1 MSLTPFHRSTP
12 LSNPVP
18 PTQVLHG
25 GRGEPDSPRLPRLYP
40 HSTCAKPARQ
50 PACPDHPPRLTTAL
64 QIENA
69 VEIAWNPSS
78 EQSLKVQAYDY
89 LNQIRS
95 GPHAWQPC
103 LNLFVRE
110 TPRSSEV
117 VRLVCLEV
125 VNSAIH
131 TQGLDAASLT
141 YLKDSLLEYTR
152 RIYGRSNPPDQLD
165 QAHLQN
171 KLCQTLTY
179 LFVFLYRDG
188 WPGFVDDIFA
198 LATAPDGAPRDN
210 PAGVIFYLR
219 VLASIHDEIA
229 DMLLSRNQHDAK
241 RNVDLKDQ
249 IRAQDMNKIAQT
261 WKELLAHYQTQND
274 QIVEMLLRLIGK
286 WVSWMDISLIVSED
300 FLVMLLP
307 LVGRANQSGS
317 EDKVRDAAVD
327 ALTEIAGKKMKNPDK
342 MRMISFLNLREIV
355 SQLVSSPPLQELQS
369 TPHYDTDLAEAVAK
383 LTNTV
388 MADIVRVLE
397 AHEDGETKNLAEQH
411 LHSFLP
417 FVLRFFSDEYDEVC
431 STVIPSVTDLLTAF
445 RKMSPLPQSYKE
457 MLPPILNAIIMKMRF
472 DETSTWGDQDEQTDE
487 AEFQELRKRLQVLQ
501 KTVATVDQD
510 LFLEVISNL
519 VSNTF
524 QTLDQQGSHMDWR
537 DLDLTLHEMYLFGEL
552 ALPNQTV
559 LTKNGPPTPA
569 SERLAVMVKKM
580 VESGKFNSP

>member
-1 MSLTPFHRSTP
+1 MEAEVSLIYPAPAP
-12 LSNPVP
+12 LW
-18 PTQVLHG
+18 
-25 GRGEPDSPRLPRLYP
+25 
-40 HSTCAKPARQ
+40 HSTCRAQASR
-50 PACPDHPPRLTTAL
+50 DHPGLARCCPNIANTPP

-89 LNQIRS
+89 LNQVRS

-110 TPRSSEV
+110 SPRASEV

-131 TQGLDAASLT
+131 TQGLDAASLS
-141 YLKDSLLEYTR
+141 YLKDTLLEYIR
-152 RIYGRSNPPDQLD
+152 RTYGRSGAEPDQP
-165 QAHLQN
+165 HLQN
-171 KLCQTLTY
+171 KLCQTMTY

-188 WPGFVDDIFA
+188 WPDFVSDFYSLTA
-198 LATAPDGAPRDN
+198 APDGAPKDN
-210 PAGVIFYLR
+210 APGVIFYLR
-219 VLASIHDEIA
+219 MLASIHDEIA
-229 DMLLSRNQHDAK
+229 DMLLSRNQQDAK

-249 IRAQDMNKIAQT
+249 IRAQDMTGIAQT

-286 WVSWMDISLIVSED
+286 WVSWMDISLVVSED

-327 ALTEIAGKKMKNPDK
+327 ALTEIAGKKMKNADK
-342 MRMISFLNLREIV
+342 MRMIGFLNLREIV
-355 SQLVSSPPLQELQS
+355 SQLVSSPPLQDLKS

-383 LTNTV
+383 LVNTV

-397 AHEDGETKNLAEQH
+397 GNEDDETKSLADRH
-411 LHSFLP
+411 LHDFVPFL
-417 FVLRFFSDEYDEVC
+417 LRFFSDEYDEVC
-431 STVIPSVTDLLTAF
+431 STVIPSLTDLLTAF
-445 RKMSPLPQSYKE
+445 RKMTNLPSSYSE
-457 MLPPILNAIIMKMRF
+457 MLPPILNAIILKMRF

-501 KTVATVDQD
+501 KTVATVDQN

-519 VSNTF
+519 VANTF
-524 QTLDQQGSHMDWR
+524 QTLEQQGSQMDWR
-537 DLDLTLHEMYLFGEL
+537 DLDVTLHEMYLFGEL
-552 ALPNQTV
+552 ALPNQTM
-559 LTKNGPPTPA
+559 LAKNDRPTAA
-569 SERLAVMVKKM
+569 SERLAVMVKTM
-580 VESGKFNSP
+580 VESGKFPR

>member
-1 MSLTPFHRSTP
+1 M
-12 LSNPVP
+12 
-18 PTQVLHG
+18 
-25 GRGEPDSPRLPRLYP
+25 
-40 HSTCAKPARQ
+40 
-50 PACPDHPPRLTTAL
+50 
-64 QIENA
+64 
-69 VEIAWNPSS
+69 
-78 EQSLKVQAYDY
+78 
-89 LNQIRS
+89 
-95 GPHAWQPC
+95 
-103 LNLFVRE
+103 
-110 TPRSSEV
+110 
-117 VRLVCLEV
+117 VCLEV
-125 VNSAIH
+125 VNSAVH
-131 TQGLDAASLT
+131 TQGLDAASLS
-141 YLKDSLLEYTR
+141 YLKDTLLEYTR
-152 RIYGRSNPPDQLD
+152 RTYGNSPSPAQLD
-165 QAHLQN
+165 QPHLQN

-188 WPGFVDDIFA
+188 WPNFVDDFFS
-198 LATAPDGAPRDN
+198 LATSPDGNRLDNAP
-210 PAGVIFYLR
+210 GVIFYLR

-229 DMLLSRNQHDAK
+229 DMLLSRNQHDAR
-241 RNVDLKDQ
+241 RNVELKDQ
-249 IRAQDMNKIAQT
+249 IRAQDMTKIAQT
-261 WKELLAHYQTQND
+261 WKELLAHYQTHND

-369 TPHYDTDLAEAVAK
+369 TPNYDTDLAEAVAK
-383 LTNTV
+383 LVNTV
-388 MADIVRVLE
+388 MADVVRVLE
-397 AHEDGETKNLAEQH
+397 AHEDEETKSLADQH
-411 LHSFLP
+411 LHSFLG

-445 RKMSPLPQSYKE
+445 RKLSPLPQSYKE

-510 LFLEVISNL
+510 LFVEVISNL

-524 QTLDQQGSHMDWR
+524 QTLDQQGSQMDWR

-552 ALPNQTV
+552 ALPNQA
-559 LTKNGPPTPA
+559 LLPKSGPPTPA
-569 SERLAVMVKKM
+569 SERLAAMVKKM
-580 VESGKFNSP
+580 VESGKLRFLITIGTFHN